1 MFIIYNTE
9 MVSGHVH
16 VYTCMLYIIFIF
28 ELNIFLQAQ
37 AEFTAQS
44 VIIKFSKMFFIDQLQ
59 NQ

>member
-16 VYTCMLYIIFIF
+16 VYMLYIIFIF